1 MPVKSGAV
9 YSANNPEGSMFNL
22 GWTEIL
28 IILGVAVLIFGPKKL
43 PELGSTFGKTL
54 RGFKAGMEA
63 SQKEEDPQ
71 KED

>member
-1 MPVKSGAV
+1 
-9 YSANNPEGSMFNL
+9 MFNL

-54 RGFKAGMEA
+54 RGFKSGMEA
-63 SQKEEDPQ
+63 AQKEEDPQ
-71 KED
+71 KDD